1 MNYLAHLYL
10 SGDNIE
16 IRIGNFIA
24 DHLKGSLRNT
34 YDGEILTGIKLHH
47 FIDGYTDSHPVVEQ
61 TKSRLRH
68 HFHKYTPVV
77 VDVYYDHFLA
87 ANWQNYHKQPLA
99 EYVNDV
105 YLMLDENKTLLPER
119 TNYMLGFMKQEN
131 WLAGYKHFENL
142 DRIFKNM
149 SRRTKYENN
158 MQDAVLFLQNDYDL
172 INKDFEM
179 FFEELKSA
187 SANFLKNLG

>member
-10 SGDNIE
+10 SGNKPE
-16 IRIGNFIA
+16 IMIGNFIA

-47 FIDGYTDSHPVVEQ
+47 FIDGFTDSHPVVEQ
-61 TKSRLRH
+61 TKSRIRY

-87 ANWQNYHKQPLA
+87 ANWHDYHHQPLG
-99 EYVNDV
+99 EYVNNV
-105 YLMLDENKTLLPER
+105 YLLLDANKTLLPER

-172 INKDFEM
+172 IKKDFEL
-179 FFEELKSA
+179 FFEELKS
-187 SANFLKNLG
+187 SSTNFLKNRV

>member
-10 SGDNIE
+10 SGNNTQI
-16 IRIGNFIA
+16 IIGNFIA
-24 DHLKGSLRNT
+24 DHLKGSLRNS

-47 FIDGYTDSHPVVEQ
+47 FIDGFTDSHPVVEQ
-61 TKSRLRH
+61 TKSRLRQ

-87 ANWQNYHKQPLA
+87 NNWQNYHQQTLA
-99 EYVNDV
+99 DYVHDV
-105 YLMLDENKTLLPER
+105 YLLLDENKTQLPQR
-119 TNYMLGFMKQEN
+119 TNYMLGYMKQEN

-142 DRIFKNM
+142 DRIFRNM

-158 MQDAVLFLQNDYDL
+158 MQDAVEFLQRDYEL
-172 INKDFEM
+172 IQKDFEL
-179 FFEELKSA
+179 FFEELKSS
-187 SANFLKNLG
+187 SANFLENQG

>member
-1 MNYLAHLYL
+1 LNYLAHLYL